1 MKAAPSSQN
10 TKEPHLEV
18 IPRQPLIISGPCS
31 AESEEQVLETAHLL
45 KNENIDYLRAGVWKP
60 RTRPNTFEGVGEEAL
75 LWLNKAKQE
84 TGLPFAIEVANAKH
98 VEIALKHG
106 VDMVWIGAR
115 TSVSPF
121 AVQDIADA
129 LRGVDIPVM
138 VKNPMN
144 PDLDLWLGAIE
155 RIQLANVGEVMAI
168 HRGFSTGLK
177 SIYRNEPKWDIPLEL
192 KSRMPH
198 IRLIC
203 DPSHIAGSRHLLKD
217 ICDQAIQLKYDGLI
231 IESHR
236 DPDAALSDA
245 KQQIR
250 PSELANL
257 INFKAVTLDA
267 DAQRKFEQL
276 RREINIL
283 DSIILET
290 IQKRMNV
297 AAELGELKKKENV
310 SVFQYERFVELLKS
324 RIESGAV
331 IGLHSQFVKELY
343 HLIHNESVH
352 VQQEKL
358 LK

>member
-1 MKAAPSSQN
+1 MKTAKSHTTSSPKL
-10 TKEPHLEV
+10 TV
-18 IPRQPLIISGPCS
+18 TPRKPLIISGPCS
-31 AESEEQVLETAHLL
+31 AESEEQVLETAHQL
-45 KNENIDYLRAGVWKP
+45 KRENIDYLRAGVWKP
-60 RTRPNTFEGVGEEAL
+60 RTRPNTFEGVGAL
-75 LWLNKAKQE
+75 ALDWLNTAKTE
-84 TGLPFAIEVANAKH
+84 TGLPFATEVASAKH
-98 VEIALKHG
+98 VELALKAG

-115 TSVSPF
+115 TSVNPF
-121 AVQDIADA
+121 SVQDIADA

-155 RIQLANVGEVMAI
+155 RMQLANVQEVIAI

-192 KSRMPH
+192 KARLPET
-198 IRLIC
+198 RLIC

-217 ICDQAIQLKYDGLI
+217 ICDQAIQLKYDGLM

-236 DPDAALSDA
+236 DPDVALSDA
-245 KQQIR
+245 KQQVK
-250 PSELANL
+250 PSELSHL
-257 INFKAVTLDA
+257 TNFEAVKLDS
-267 DAQRKFEQL
+267 DAQRKFDQL

-290 IQKRMNV
+290 VQKRMNV
-297 AAELGELKKKENV
+297 ASEIGELKKQEHV

-331 IGLHSQFVKELY
+331 IGLSSQFVKELY

-358 LK
+358 VE